1 MKALLRPWPARWPRI
16 CPIALTLW
24 TGLLAAQPTS
34 LPPSSAFTQGI
45 PITASG
51 YRAPQANAA
60 QRSFANGVTRM
71 TDLHY
76 AGPDK
81 DQSLLTLDLYLP
93 LKPAVRR
100 PVIVYIH
107 GGGWSGGDARTTGA
121 FEDFPAVLAR
131 FAAQGYAVASVNYRL
146 SGTAIF
152 PAALNDVHAA
162 IGWLQDHASQYGL
175 DPQRLAVWGNS
186 SGGHLAALTALGCDG
201 DARKQSCPKVLISW
215 FGIYDMQRILAD
227 DDYPRIRN
235 AARRFMGCAYTLC
248 AAATVNAASADPR
261 HGHVNHAVLL
271 IHGTADPVVPYAQ
284 SVALADALK
293 RQGTPVQ
300 LLLVPGVG
308 HSLVDKQ
315 SQPVT
320 QAANYQA
327 LQTTLDFLQRYL

>member
-1 MKALLRPWPARWPRI
+1 MKTLLRPRLARWPRI
-16 CPIALTLW
+16 YPIALTLW
-24 TGLLAAQPTS
+24 AGLLAAQPIS
-34 LPPSSAFTQGI
+34 PPLLSTFTHGI

-51 YRAPQANAA
+51 YRAPQADAA

-76 AGPDK
+76 ASPDK
-81 DQSLLTLDLYLP
+81 DRPPLALDLYLP
-93 LKPAVRR
+93 VKPAVRR

-146 SGTAIF
+146 SKTAAF
-152 PAALNDVHAA
+152 PAAQDDVNAA
-162 IGWLQDHASQYGL
+162 IGWLQNHAARYGL

-186 SGGHLAALTALGCDG
+186 SGGHLAALTAFGCDV
-201 DARKQSCPKVLISW
+201 DTRNHPCPKVLISW
-215 FGIYDMQRILAD
+215 FGIYDMQRVLAD
-227 DDYPRIRN
+227 DHYPRIRK
-235 AARRFMGCAYTLC
+235 AARRFMGCADTPC
-248 AAATVNAASADPR
+248 AATTVNAASAAPR
-261 HGHVNHAVLL
+261 PGHVKTAVLL

-293 RQGTPVQ
+293 RQSTPVQ
-300 LLLVPGVG
+300 LLLVAGVG

-327 LQTTLDFLQRYL
+327 LETTLGFLRKYL